1 MEEALHELAF
11 TKSILGHLQVPPKHE
26 GPMSE
31 AFRVMVGVLKNRLR
45 SNVHAMSNVFQMCIR
60 GAVALEAAPLNGPA
74 HASAFTH
81 LHSSKSLG
89 LYREDQAERLE
100 VYNNVKSFY
109 WNCAKAFPILI
120 PMPWLSSAI
129 HWSCSNGLGVSRK
142 KGLNLL
148 LWITRQ
154 AFDGKDEKPGAY
166 HAMNGGDDQ
175 ASRRHCNR
183 QDHPW
188 SSVRECIAGPLD
200 CAVLFY
206 NFCEHLEYHERLRVE
221 AVECKDASFGSLNQE
236 IPFLDNFVNETARLS
251 PGPLFHY
258 SQRSS
263 HSHGPIHVSWWL
275 SYPGWQ
281 LTGHTTTIAYA
292 R

>member
-1 MEEALHELAF
+1 M
-11 TKSILGHLQVPPKHE
+11 
-26 GPMSE
+26 
-31 AFRVMVGVLKNRLR
+31 GV
-45 SNVHAMSNVFQMCIR
+45 Q
-60 GAVALEAAPLNGPA
+60 
-74 HASAFTH
+74 
-81 LHSSKSLG
+81 
-89 LYREDQAERLE
+89 
-100 VYNNVKSFY
+100 
-109 WNCAKAFPILI
+109 
-120 PMPWLSSAI
+120 I

-154 AFDGKDEKPGAY
+154 TFDGKDARNKSPVSKVFRLAITSASAGAY
-166 HAMNGGDDQ
+166 HAMDGGDDQ
-175 ASRRHCNR
+175 ASRRHCSR

-188 SSVRECIAGPLD
+188 SSVRECIAGPLGMTDSRAPPDKTEFSGPD

-206 NFCEHLEYHERLRVE
+206 NFCEHLEYHERLRAE
-221 AVECKDASFGSLNQE
+221 AVECKDASFCSLNQE
-236 IPFLDNFVNETARLS
+236 MPFLDNFVNETARLS
-251 PGPLFHY
+251 LGPLFHY